1 MNTRHTVNYYKH
13 ELKSINHSFFLI
25 LDELT
30 NAFPYTKTYPNIQ
43 SYSDKYSKDTGNM
56 NQVRSDLYI
65 LKDTLQQDITSASN
79 RVKMII
85 ARITKIEKDNAKLQA
100 QLRILENK
108 REGAIGFYDD
118 NVKLYNL
125 QFLENVIMSICI
137 VGLGYKIYHD
147 KL

>member
-1 MNTRHTVNYYKH
+1 MNTRHTVNYYKR
-13 ELKSINHSFFLI
+13 ELKSINDSFFLI

-43 SYSDKYSKDTGNM
+43 SYSDRYAKDTGNM

-65 LKDTLQQDITSASN
+65 LKDNLQQDITSASN
-79 RVKMII
+79 RVKVTI
-85 ARITKIEKDNAKLQA
+85 ARITKIEKDNAKLQE
-100 QLRILENK
+100 QLRILEHK

-125 QFLENVIMSICI
+125 QLLENVILSMCI
-137 VGLGYKIYHD
+137 AGLGYRIYHD
-147 KL
+147 KQ